1 MSRPY
6 KAHNRTEKATP
17 KKRQEARKKGQVSR
31 SQYVIGAVVM
41 LASVLALSAFGPAV
55 YARMAEATVAILE
68 AVEHPA
74 VVSREGIGSLFMAVG
89 GHVFAATAPV
99 VVICALA
106 GLTASVLQVGFKPSA
121 QALKPDFKKL
131 NPASGL
137 KNLFSPN
144 SAVEAVKSTL
154 KIAAVGAIVA
164 IALFP
169 KLDEMAGLVGMPA
182 AAFLPHLASLVLQIA
197 QRAALA
203 YLAIAAADFFWQ
215 RHRFEKGLRMDKEE
229 VKQEHK
235 QQELPN
241 EIRLAQ
247 RRRAMELAR
256 ARMMDAVPTADVVV
270 TNPTHFSVALKYDS
284 GHPAPVVVAKGTDHL
299 ALRIR
304 RAAAEHGVT
313 VVPDPPLAR
322 ALYATVDVGRMIPE
336 EMFAA
341 VAQLLAYVYK
351 VAGARR
357 AAA

>member
-1 MSRPY
+1 MAEN
-6 KAHNRTEKATP
+6 KTEKATP
-17 KKRQEARKKGQVSR
+17 KKRAEARKKGQVAR
-31 SQYVIGAVVM
+31 SQDINGAVVM
-41 LASVLALSAFGPAV
+41 LASVLALSAFGPGMWR
-55 YARMAEATVAILE
+55 RMADATVAILDLIKE
-68 AVEHPA
+68 PS
-74 VVSREGIGSLFMAVG
+74 VVDRKGIGQLFMEVG
-89 GHVFAATAPV
+89 GHMLGGFAPILLV
-99 VVICALA
+99 CAVAGVLA
-106 GLTASVLQVGFKPSA
+106 NVLQVGFKPSF

-131 NPASGL
+131 NPAHGL
-137 KNLFSPN
+137 KQLVSPN

-154 KIAAVGAIVA
+154 KVAAVGAIVA
-164 IALFP
+164 LALFP
-169 KLDEMAGLVGMPA
+169 RLDEMAALVGMPA
-182 AAFLPHLASLVLQIA
+182 EAFLPALATLVMQIA

-215 RHRFEKGLRMDKEE
+215 RHRFEKGLKMDKEE
-229 VKQEHK
+229 VKQEFK

-241 EIRLAQ
+241 EIKSAQ

-270 TNPTHFSVALKYDS
+270 TNPTHYSVALKYDS
-284 GHPAPVVVAKGTDHL
+284 DKPAPVVVAKGTDHL

-304 RAAAEHGVT
+304 RAAAEYGVE

-322 ALYATVDVGRMIPE
+322 ALYASVDVGRMIPE

>member
-1 MSRPY
+1 MAEN
-6 KAHNRTEKATP
+6 KTEKATP
-17 KKRQEARKKGQVSR
+17 KKRQEARKKGQVAR
-31 SQYVIGAVVM
+31 SQDLNGAIVM
-41 LASVLALSAFGPAV
+41 GASVLALSAFGPGI
-55 YARMAEATVAILE
+55 YHRMAEAMVGIL
-68 AVEHPA
+68 ALIQDPSIVDRNG
-74 VVSREGIGSLFMAVG
+74 VGVLFMTIG
-89 GHVFAATAPV
+89 GHVFGAVAPV
-99 VVICALA
+99 VLVCMLA
-106 GLTASVLQVGFKPSA
+106 GVAANVIQVGFKPST

-131 NPASGL
+131 NPAAGL
-137 KNLFSPN
+137 KNMFSPN
-144 SAVEAVKSTL
+144 TAVEAVKSTS
-154 KIAAVGAIVA
+154 KIGAVGAIVA
-164 IALFP
+164 IAVFP

-182 AAFLPHLASLVLQIA
+182 QAFLPHLAALTLQIA

-215 RHRFEKGLRMDKEE
+215 RHRFEKNLRMDKEE
-229 VKQEHK
+229 LKQEHK

-241 EIRLAQ
+241 EIRMAQ

-270 TNPTHFSVALKYDS
+270 TNPTHYSVALRYDS
-284 GHPAPVVVAKGTDHL
+284 DNPAPIVVAKGTDHV

-304 RAAAEHGVT
+304 RAAADAGVE

-322 ALYATVDVGRMIPE
+322 ALYASVEVGRMIPE

>member
-1 MSRPY
+1 MAEN
-6 KAHNRTEKATP
+6 KTEKATP
-17 KKRQEARKKGQVSR
+17 KKRQEARKKGQVAR
-31 SQYVIGAVVM
+31 SQDINGAVVM
-41 LASVLALSAFGPAV
+41 LASVLALSAFGPGM
-55 YARMAEATVAILE
+55 YQRMADATVGILDLIKD
-68 AVEHPA
+68 PS
-74 VVSREGIGSLFMAVG
+74 VVDRKGVGELFTTIV
-89 GHVFAATAPV
+89 GHV
-99 VVICALA
+99 LA
-106 GLTASVLQVGFKPSA
+106 GIAPIVFVCAAAGVVASVGQVGFKPS
-121 QALKPDFKKL
+121 LKAVAPDFKKL
-131 NPASGL
+131 NPAHGL
-137 KNLFSPN
+137 KNMFSPN
-144 SAVEAVKSTL
+144 AAFEAVKSTL
-154 KIAAVGAIVA
+154 KVGAVGAIVA
-164 IALFP
+164 LALFP
-169 KLDEMAGLVGMPA
+169 KIDEMAALVGMPA
-182 AAFLPHLASLVLQIA
+182 QQMLPTLASLILQIA

-203 YLAIAAADFFWQ
+203 YLAIAAADYIWQ
-215 RHRFEKGLRMDKEE
+215 RYRFDKNLKMDKEE

-241 EIRLAQ
+241 EIRMAQ

-284 GHPAPVVVAKGTDHL
+284 DNPAPIVVAKGTDHL

-304 RAAAEHGVT
+304 TTAAEYGVS

-322 ALYATVDVGRMIPE
+322 ALYASVEVGRMIPE

>member
-1 MSRPY
+1 MAEN
-6 KAHNRTEKATP
+6 KTEKATP
-17 KKRQEARKKGQVSR
+17 KKRAEARKKGQVAR
-31 SQYVIGAVVM
+31 SQDINGAVVM
-41 LASVLALSAFGPAV
+41 LASVLALSAFGPGMWR
-55 YARMAEATVAILE
+55 RMADATVAILDLIKQ
-68 AVEHPA
+68 PS
-74 VVSREGIGSLFMAVG
+74 VVDRKGIGQLFMEVG
-89 GHVFAATAPV
+89 GHMLGGFAPILIV
-99 VVICALA
+99 CAVA
-106 GLTASVLQVGFKPSA
+106 GLMANVLQVGFKPSF

-137 KNLFSPN
+137 KQLVSPN

-154 KIAAVGAIVA
+154 KVAAVGAIVA
-164 IALFP
+164 LALFP
-169 KLDEMAGLVGMPA
+169 KLDEMAALVGMPA
-182 AAFLPHLASLVLQIA
+182 EAFLPALATLVMQIA

-215 RHRFEKGLRMDKEE
+215 RHRFEKGLKMDKEE

-235 QQELPN
+235 GQELPN
-241 EIRLAQ
+241 EIRMAQ

-270 TNPTHFSVALKYDS
+270 TNPTHYSVALKYDS
-284 GHPAPVVVAKGTDHL
+284 DNPAPIVVAKGTDHL

-304 RAAAEHGVT
+304 HTAAEYGIS

-322 ALYATVDVGRMIPE
+322 ALYASVDVGRMIPE

-351 VAGARR
+351 VAGSAR

>member
-1 MSRPY
+1 MAEN
-6 KAHNRTEKATP
+6 KTEKATP
-17 KKRQEARKKGQVSR
+17 KKRQEARKKGQVAR
-31 SQYVIGAVVM
+31 SQDVNGAVVM
-41 LASVLALSAFGPAV
+41 LASVLALSAFGPGM
-55 YARMAEATVAILE
+55 YHRMADAMVGILE
-68 AVEHPA
+68 LIKEPS
-74 VVSREGIGSLFMAVG
+74 VVDRKGIGQLFMEIG
-89 GHVFAATAPV
+89 GHVLVGIAPI
-99 VVICALA
+99 VIVCAIAGVLA
-106 GLTASVLQVGFKPSA
+106 NVLQVGFKPSA

-131 NPASGL
+131 NPTAGL
-137 KNLFSPN
+137 KQLFSPN

-154 KIAAVGAIVA
+154 KIGAVGAIVA
-164 IALFP
+164 LALFP
-169 KLDEMAGLVGMPA
+169 KLDEMAALVGMPA
-182 AAFLPHLASLVLQIA
+182 DAFLPMVATLVMQLA

-203 YLAIAAADFFWQ
+203 YLAIAAADIFWQ
-215 RHRFEKGLRMDKEE
+215 RYRFEKRLKMDKEE

-235 QQELPN
+235 GQELPN
-241 EIRLAQ
+241 EIRMAQ

-270 TNPTHFSVALKYDS
+270 VNPTHYSVALKYDS
-284 GHPAPVVVAKGTDHL
+284 DHPAPIVVAKGTDHL

-304 RAAAEHGVT
+304 RTAADFGVE

-322 ALYATVDVGRMIPE
+322 ALYASVDVGRTIPE